1 MIKKI
6 TIILFLFIY
15 IILYN
20 PNYVCGKYT
29 IEKNL
34 EVANINLDRTKPKLI
49 YLDINNITVYM
60 TPQGRKYDV
69 SFGMKIQEKNLL
81 KDEIRRDKIKTW
93 VENVEKPVNIKMTE
107 IKHSKEEHIF
117 NIEVTGV
124 TGTGYLKIEFLP
136 GAVTDKAGWQNS
148 QNTVDLKLAIDSIEI
163 TKK

>member
-124 TGTGYLKIEFLP
+124 TGTGYFKIEFLP